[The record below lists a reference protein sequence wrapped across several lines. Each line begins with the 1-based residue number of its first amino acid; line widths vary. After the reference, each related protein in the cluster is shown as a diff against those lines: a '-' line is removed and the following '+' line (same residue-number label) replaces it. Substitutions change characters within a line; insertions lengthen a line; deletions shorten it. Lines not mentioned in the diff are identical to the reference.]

1 MLKRKS
7 VLHLFVEK
15 LTLLTIK
22 FNANINVE
30 DIHNSIEKF

>member
-1 MLKRKS
+1 MLQRKS

-22 FNANINVE
+22 FNANTNVE
-30 DIHNSIEKF
+30 DIQNNIETF